1 MRAVMALLGKE
12 YRLFFGD
19 KASILLTFL
28 VPFVLIYIFGNIF
41 SGVGDDDGGIGAKIT
56 VAALN
61 ASGEAGGDAVIE
73 AMAAE
78 DSLRVLRGL
87 EDEEG
92 NLAPF
97 TPESIRQGIVDRR
110 YNFAVVVPE
119 DYLAED
125 GIGVLIEFISNP
137 RNQIESQVVNGLV
150 QKSVF
155 MKLPQLLAPQADAWQ
170 EDNMGLSQ
178 TVVFREGLAALL
190 NESIDD
196 PAFHVDPDD
205 MTFGALL
212 DGLMDDGSS
221 AATGPDPTD
230 GETSAGAGTEASS
243 TGLDSIFNNLLTIR
257 EDQVYGK
264 EVSNPH
270 LTRMIGGYALMFLLF
285 ATTAS
290 AASLFEERREGM
302 FLRLLSMP
310 VKRTH
315 ILWSKYLFNTSLGVL
330 QALTLFIASSF
341 LFDIDVWSHV
351 PTLVLICVL
360 AASACT
366 AFGMV
371 LAAVCSTPQQ
381 TQGIGTL
388 LILGMTAMSGAW
400 VPLQWMPP
408 LMQAIGKF
416 SLVYWGIEAFRGA
429 LWEGLGVLQLAW
441 PWLAVLTA
449 YSVVL
454 LAIAAWRFRVG
465 GMFR

>member
-1 MRAVMALLGKE
+1 MKAVLALLGKE
-12 YRLFFGD
+12 YRLFLGD
-19 KASILLTFL
+19 KAAILLTFL

-41 SGVGDDDGGIGAKIT
+41 GGSGDDNGGIGARIT

-61 ASGEAGGDAVIE
+61 ASGEPGGDAVIE
-73 AMAAE
+73 SLEAE
-78 DSLRVLRGL
+78 DGLNVLRGFSS
-87 EDEEG
+87 EDG
-92 NLAPF
+92 TLTPF
-97 TPESIRQGIVDRR
+97 TTDSIRQGIVDRQ

-119 DYLAED
+119 DYLADE
-125 GIGVLIEFISNP
+125 GIGVRIEFISNP
-137 RNQIESQVVNGLV
+137 RNEIESQVVNGLV
-150 QKSVF
+150 QKAVF
-155 MKLPQLLAPQADAWQ
+155 MKLPQLLAPQVDDWQ
-170 EDNMGLSQ
+170 EANMGLAQ
-178 TVVFREGLAALL
+178 TAVFREGLAELL

-196 PAFHVDPDD
+196 PAFQVDPDE

-212 DGLMDDGSS
+212 DGILGDDV
-221 AATGPDPTD
+221 AVD
-230 GETSAGAGTEASS
+230 GESGDNSGESAGDEAGLASVF
-243 TGLDSIFNNLLTIR
+243 DNLLTIR

-264 EVSNPH
+264 EVSNPQ

-315 ILWSKYLFNTSLGVL
+315 ILWSKYLFNTSLGVA

-341 LFDIDVWSHV
+341 LFDIDVWSHF
-351 PTLVLICVL
+351 PILVLICVL

-371 LAAVCSTPQQ
+371 LAALCSTPQQ

-429 LWEGLGVLQLAW
+429 LWEGLGLLQLAW
-441 PWLAVLTA
+441 PWLAVLVA

-454 LAIAAWRFRVG
+454 LGIAAWRFRVG